1 MANTLGAYNP
11 TFFANEAMILVEKAL
26 GMANRVHRGYDEER
40 KSFNKGDTVRIK
52 QPGTFTVQDAPSTAQ
67 DVTTK
72 YTDVALTSWK
82 EVKFALTDKE
92 LAYTSE
98 KIIEDHVRPAAYAIA
113 DYIDQQLA
121 ALYKDVPWFVDLQ
134 STTAVRDITDVRQQM
149 FDQQIPLKDQSLLHY
164 MINGSLENGFLQLG
178 TFNTQDGAGGAGV
191 NTQMDGTLGRKFG
204 LNIFANQ
211 NVATHTKGTCS
222 ATALAVNGAASLGAT
237 TINLD
242 AGSVTGTLVPGDTF
256 VIAGNT
262 QRYAITNTT
271 TASGNAFT
279 GVTFTPALVAAAAD
293 NAVVT
298 ARLDN
303 HTANLAWH
311 RNAFAL
317 AFAKLPELGDGMGA
331 RISSI
336 QDPVTGL
343 ALRSRMYYDGDN
355 SKVNVAL
362 DVLFGLKT
370 LDPNLA
376 VRACG

>member
-1 MANTLGAYNP
+1 MGNTLGAYNP

-52 QPGTFTVQDAPSTAQ
+52 QPGTFTVQDAPSAAQ

-72 YTDVALTSWK
+72 YTDVSLTSWK

-98 KIIEDHVRPAAYAIA
+98 KIIEDHIRPAAYAIA
-113 DYIDQQLA
+113 DYIDAQLA
-121 ALYKDVPWFVDLQ
+121 ALYKDIPWFVDLQ
-134 STTAVRDITDVRQQM
+134 STTALRDITDVRQQM

-164 MINGSLENGFLQLG
+164 MVNGSLENGFLQLG
-178 TFNTQDGAGGAGV
+178 TFNTQDGAGAQGV
-191 NTQMDGTLGRKFG
+191 NTQIDGTLGRKFG

-211 NVATHTKGTCS
+211 NVQTHTKGTADDAAMTVTSNVAAGVNTIGFSS
-222 ATALAVNGAASLGAT
+222 AG
-237 TINLD
+237 
-242 AGSVTGTLVPGDTF
+242 TGTLVPGDTF

-271 TASGNAFT
+271 TASGNAHT
-279 GVTFTPALVAAAAD
+279 GVTFTPALVAAATATT
-293 NAVVT
+293 VVT
-298 ARLDN
+298 VRLDN
-303 HTANLAWH
+303 HVANLAWH

-331 RISSI
+331 RISSL

-362 DVLFGLKT
+362 DVLFGMKT